1 VALTSGYGAKTLG
14 IEKLT
19 DKEEKQAKIV
29 EMFDSIADTYD
40 LANRVLSMGIDI
52 QWRKKGCNKAFEI
65 LNKKTLDQITDVAT
79 GTGDLLIYWREEAEK
94 SGIEIGRFVGVDP
107 SVGMLEVARKKVD
120 FAQFI
125 EGKAQALPIADESS
139 DIISISYGIRNV
151 VDRVEA
157 LQEFHRALKPGG
169 IIVILEFTKQE
180 RRGPIDKIVDF
191 GMKQVLPRI
200 GGLISKNYEA
210 YKYLPD
216 SIEEFLTTE
225 MLSQELEE
233 AGFEMKY
240 AKSFSMGIST
250 LLVAQKK

>member
-1 VALTSGYGAKTLG
+1 MG

-19 DKEEKQAKIV
+19 DKQQKQEKIV
-29 EMFDSIADTYD
+29 EMFDNIAETYD

-52 QWRKKGCNKAFEI
+52 QWRKKGCDKAFEI
-65 LNKKTLDQITDVAT
+65 LKKKELEQITDVAT
-79 GTGDLLIYWREEAEK
+79 GTGDLLIYWKEQAQK
-94 SGIEIGRFVGVDP
+94 NGIEIEKYVGIDP
-107 SVGMLEVARKKVD
+107 SVGMLEVAKKKVD
-120 FAQFI
+120 FANFI
-125 EGKAQALPIADESS
+125 EGKAQELPIGNQSTNV
-139 DIISISYGIRNV
+139 ISISYGIRNV

-169 IIVILEFTKQE
+169 IVVILEFTKQD
-180 RRGPIDKIVDF
+180 RSGLIDKVVDF
-191 GMKQVLPRI
+191 GMKKVLPRI

-240 AKSFSMGIST
+240 TKSFSMGIST
-250 LLVAQKK
+250 LLVAQKI